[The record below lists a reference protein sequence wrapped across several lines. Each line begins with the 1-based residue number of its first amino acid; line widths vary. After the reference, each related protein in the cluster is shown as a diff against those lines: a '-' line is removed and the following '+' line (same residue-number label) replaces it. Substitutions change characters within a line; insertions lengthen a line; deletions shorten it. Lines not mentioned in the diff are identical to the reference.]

1 MKRPDDFVSHSL
13 SNPTERSPSLEAYIE
28 HPLPPHPRHSTR
40 SFGHHHSPQSGAFV
54 MAQGRGSAAA
64 GGQAAVALGLVV
76 LCLLLAHVQV
86 AEAATYTVGDSGG
99 WSFNMASWSR
109 GKRFRAGDVLGE
121 CWPASCWASV
131 FCRLIL
137 FCLLLQSSSTTHRCT
152 TWWR

>member
-1 MKRPDDFVSHSL
+1 
-13 SNPTERSPSLEAYIE
+13 
-28 HPLPPHPRHSTR
+28 
-40 SFGHHHSPQSGAFV
+40 

-99 WSFNMASWSR
+99 WSFNIASWSR

-137 FCLLLQSSSTTHRCT
+137 FFVCCSLQVQPVGAQRGGGERRRLQRLLDSPGLQGVHLRQRPHHARQGEELLHLQLHRPLPV
-152 TWWR
+152 RDEDSDRRR